1 MSVEL
6 AIQIALRARFIATP
20 EIVNLVPA
28 NHIVDRS
35 SVPPLDPSI
44 VLGEAQTVDE
54 GASMQRDRLRI
65 YSTVHIWK
73 VEESFSAIRQI
84 GWGIRTA
91 IRGGR
96 LDLGAGFQCADC
108 LVASQRN
115 LRDPDGRTTHGVVTI
130 ETLVKV
136 MA

>member
-20 EIVNLVPA
+20 DVVSIVPA
-28 NHIVDRS
+28 HHIVDRT

-54 GASMQRDRLRI
+54 GASMQRDRLRV
-65 YSTVHIWK
+65 YSTIHIWK
-73 VEESFSAIRQI
+73 VEESFSTIRRI
-84 GWGIRTA
+84 GWGIRVA
-91 IRGGR
+91 VRGGR
-96 LDLGAGFQCADC
+96 LDLGAGFQCVDC

-115 LRDPDGRTTHGVVTI
+115 LRDPDGRTSHGVVTI

-136 MA
+136 LS